1 MTFNYE
7 EIASLDYFDSRDV
20 VEQIIQINA
29 VLDDPGG
36 MWPHEKVALRLE
48 RLVLHTLLE
57 ELERSFPAGEWS
69 DVRTDTACGVQGF
82 AAHYAEEYAEEYA
95 ADVTCGWGATPE
107 WPFNHIDWAAAAEDL
122 KEDYTEVEILGHTF
136 YLRD

>member
-1 MTFNYE
+1 MTFNYQ

-20 VEQIIQINA
+20 VERIAHLNERIESHGDMFTREEMA
-29 VLDDPGG
+29 HV
-36 MWPHEKVALRLE
+36 RLE

-57 ELERSFPAGEWS
+57 ELENDMPTPFGEPIS
-69 DVRTDTACGVQGF
+69 TDTSCGVQGF

-95 ADVTCGWGATPE
+95 YDTGSVERGSWVGNYVNWE
-107 WPFNHIDWAAAAEDL
+107 KAAEDL
-122 KEDYTEVEILGHTF
+122 KEDYVEVEILGSTF

>member
-20 VEQIIQINA
+20 VEQVAQINT
-29 VLDDPGG
+29 VLDDPGE
-36 MWPHEKVALRLE
+36 MWTSVKVALRLE
-48 RLVLHTLLE
+48 RLVLKTLLE
-57 ELERSFPAGEWS
+57 ELENDMPTSLGEPIS
-69 DVRTDTACGVQGF
+69 ADVNCGVQGF
-82 AAHYAEEYAEEYA
+82 AEHYAQEYAEEYA
-95 ADVTCGWGATPE
+95 YETGAVE
-107 WPFNHIDWAAAAEDL
+107 RGSWVEKYVNWEKAAEDL

>member
-20 VEQIIQINA
+20 VARIIEINRDLHTIHLEA
-29 VLDDPGG
+29 S
-36 MWPHEKVALRLE
+36 EKGALRLE
-48 RLVLHTLLE
+48 RLVLKTLLE
-57 ELERSFPAGEWS
+57 ELEDDMPTSFGEPIS
-69 DVRTDTACGVQGF
+69 TDTNSGVQGF
-82 AAHYAEEYAEEYA
+82 ADHYAQEYAEEYA
-95 ADVTCGWGATPE
+95 YDTGAVE
-107 WPFNHIDWAAAAEDL
+107 RGSWVERYIYWEKAAEDL